1 MEVSNLLFESLSLYR
16 RHSQSKIMSL
26 NKRHIEKRFKSM
38 LQIVQS
44 SVSEELDSYICAL
57 WGYNG
62 YSVEAKITFAQA
74 TFIQNPENRNF
85 TFLSSFEEETYAD
98 STSPLCVNFINLAQR
113 CHNTLSSNVLYTC
126 SSMLCTTWNA

>member
-1 MEVSNLLFESLSLYR
+1 
-16 RHSQSKIMSL
+16 
-26 NKRHIEKRFKSM
+26 M

-62 YSVEAKITFAQA
+62 YLVGAKITFAQA

-98 STSPLCVNFINLAQR
+98 STWPLCVNFINVAQR
-113 CHNTLSSNVLYTC
+113 CHNT
-126 SSMLCTTWNA
+126 